1 MKSGTSLLMLT
12 VVIFYACILSGC
24 ASIDFGRDKIDI
36 ETLLPSEIFHRG
48 EVELDRNRNEK
59 AADLF
64 GEIERLYPYSEWAK
78 RGLIMQAFAF
88 HKDRKY
94 DESRAAASRFVDFYP
109 ADEDIA
115 YAHYLFGL
123 SYYDQI
129 DDVGRDQGVTRKA
142 LQAFRVLFE
151 QYPDSEYAEPAKLK
165 FDLAFDHLAS
175 KEMEVGRY
183 YLKDGHYSSAINR
196 FRLVIEDFQATSHT
210 AEALHRLI
218 EAYLSLGLLDEAQTA
233 GAILGH
239 NYEATDWYKYSYTLL
254 ESRGLSPTVRGN
266 SWLSRV
272 HRQVIKGQWL

>member
-1 MKSGTSLLMLT
+1 MKSGKLQAMLLIAALGMSVLT
-12 VVIFYACILSGC
+12 GC
-24 ASIDFGRDKIDI
+24 SDLDLGRNKIDI
-36 ETLLPSEIFHRG
+36 EKLTPSQIFQKG

-59 AADLF
+59 AAEFF

-88 HKDRKY
+88 HKDKKY
-94 DESRAAASRFVDFYP
+94 EESRAAASRFVDFYP
-109 ADEDIA
+109 ADEDVA
-115 YAHYLFGL
+115 YAQYLFGL

-129 DDVGRDQGVTRKA
+129 DDVGRDQGVTRSA

-151 QYPDSEYAEPAKLK
+151 QYPDSEYAKPSKLK

-196 FRLVIEDFQATSHT
+196 FRLVVEDFQATSHT
-210 AEALHRLI
+210 AEALHRLV
-218 EAYLSLGLLDEAQTA
+218 ESYLSLGLFDEAQTA

-239 NYEATDWYKYSYTLL
+239 NYGVTDWYKNSYALL
-254 ESRGLSPTVRGN
+254 ESRGLSPTAKGN

-272 HRQVIKGQWL
+272 NRQVIKGQWL